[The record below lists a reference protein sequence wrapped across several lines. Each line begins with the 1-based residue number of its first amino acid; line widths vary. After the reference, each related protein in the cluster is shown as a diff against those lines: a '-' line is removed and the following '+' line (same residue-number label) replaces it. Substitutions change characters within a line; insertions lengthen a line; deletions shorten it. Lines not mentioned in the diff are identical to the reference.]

1 MEMLSKLL
9 HIPQP
14 DSLELGFAH
23 RQSGSKVLA
32 HEHYTPV
39 PLTSYNFSGFFFFF
53 FCLFVCLC
61 FLGGTA
67 HSMQK
72 FPGLGLNP
80 HHSGDKARP
89 LTC

>member
-39 PLTSYNFSGFFFFF
+39 PLTSYNFSGFFFF
-53 FCLFVCLC
+53 CLFVCL
-61 FLGGTA
+61 FVFFGGCCPQHA
-67 HSMQK
+67 EVPR
-72 FPGLGLNP
+72 PGIESTP
-80 HHSGDKARP
+80 QR
-89 LTC
+89 

>member
-53 FCLFVCLC
+53 ACLFVCVFWGVLP
-61 FLGGTA
+61 TA
-67 HSMQK
+67 CRSS
-72 FPGLGLNP
+72 PAW
-80 HHSGDKARP
+80 D
-89 LTC
+89 